1 MYSYG
6 LLYVPAPSPKGVE
19 CPFLGRYEI
28 SGGLNAEDVG
38 KALAASRPGSENNQ
52 DKPTPCDPPGKQ
64 YLTVGCN
71 SPDTM
76 EFQSECGTKTVA
88 GKRTPNPGIP
98 LIDDPWASSLTVF
111 RSVRSRG
118 VLFYVVRGRNRAT
131 IIVKYLWPCTTL
143 HLILSSTGTRVI
155 RVRIHKFHS
164 TVYYLRLI
172 LSKTC
177 LSFYLVSRLVR
188 GRLKH
193 CLTFYLRNLRIFP
206 FFPPLMSC
214 PL

>member
-1 MYSYG
+1 MLIL
-6 LLYVPAPSPKGVE
+6 LLYVLAPSPKGVE

-88 GKRTPNPGIP
+88 GKQTTIP
-98 LIDDPWASSLTVF
+98 EDRYCYLIT
-111 RSVRSRG
+111 
-118 VLFYVVRGRNRAT
+118 
-131 IIVKYLWPCTTL
+131 
-143 HLILSSTGTRVI
+143 
-155 RVRIHKFHS
+155 
-164 TVYYLRLI
+164 
-172 LSKTC
+172 
-177 LSFYLVSRLVR
+177 YLVYHISVSLPVSTEYNTVSPRCDFITIL
-188 GRLKH
+188 
-193 CLTFYLRNLRIFP
+193 
-206 FFPPLMSC
+206 
-214 PL
+214 